1 MSKQM
6 TLALART
13 HVIASIIESPKA
25 KSHLIPEWFPPEI
38 QDLKAARSMTL
49 NDIFELVTRRIDT
62 AELVN
67 HKLAIGTKQ
76 SSEDMI
82 AVLSKLL
89 AD

>member
-1 MSKQM
+1 MSNQM

-25 KSHLIPEWFPPEI
+25 HLIPEWFPPEI

-49 NDIFELVTRRIDT
+49 NDIFELVTRRIDS

-67 HKLAIGTKQ
+67 HKIAIGTKQ